1 MVQWLGRHASTA
13 VGMGLIPG
21 RGIKIPHETQGQT
34 KKKKK
39 LIWGAY
45 LSSSHCLRNL
55 LITCTSRNTV
65 LNKTLLTKTTY

>member
-39 LIWGAY
+39 
-45 LSSSHCLRNL
+45 NL
-55 LITCTSRNTV
+55 FGEPTSPQATAWEICW
-65 LNKTLLTKTTY
+65 LPAHQEILF

>member
-39 LIWGAY
+39 
-45 LSSSHCLRNL
+45 NL
-55 LITCTSRNTV
+55 FGEPTSPQATA
-65 LNKTLLTKTTY
+65 